1 MKQAFIAERDRQ
13 YKVTLDIEK
22 LENRYQYLLSDNPAC
37 AGRFLRENYKPTLH
51 DDSNIRRFQK
61 EAKDIQ
67 DELNAVV
74 TKLGKHDNSLFTDNG
89 KLKTGLSCLHN
100 FNAEQRHSI
109 KSQVGLNVL
118 HLVEDLDR
126 VMAKYKATFPIGAK
140 SKASKSRKKK
150 EQKKKARIAASES
163 RRTPACI
170 IFRSLGGEPID
181 DNYETEVCGIPQL
194 ETVDLETSRCL
205 NQEQTW
211 HVCGT
216 S

>member
-37 AGRFLRENYKPTLH
+37 AGRFLREDYKPAPH
-51 DDSNIRRFQK
+51 DDSNIRRCKK
-61 EAKDIQ
+61 EANDIQ
-67 DELNAVV
+67 DKLNAVV
-74 TKLGKHDNSLFTDNG
+74 TKLEKHDNSPFTDNG

-150 EQKKKARIAASES
+150 EQKKKREKKRIAASES
-163 RRTPACI
+163 RRTRTCI

-181 DNYETEVCGIPQL
+181 ETMKQKYVAFL
-194 ETVDLETSRCL
+194 S
-205 NQEQTW
+205 
-211 HVCGT
+211 
-216 S
+216 

>member
-1 MKQAFIAERDRQ
+1 MKQAFIAERYRQ

-37 AGRFLRENYKPTLH
+37 AGRFLREDYKPTPH
-51 DDSNIRRFQK
+51 DDSNIRRCKK
-61 EAKDIQ
+61 EANDIQ
-67 DELNAVV
+67 DKLNAVV
-74 TKLGKHDNSLFTDNG
+74 TKLEKHDNSLFTDNG

-100 FNAEQRHSI
+100 FNAEQRDSI

-150 EQKKKARIAASES
+150 E
-163 RRTPACI
+163 
-170 IFRSLGGEPID
+170 
-181 DNYETEVCGIPQL
+181 
-194 ETVDLETSRCL
+194 
-205 NQEQTW
+205 
-211 HVCGT
+211 
-216 S
+216 